1 MRDGGCFIIALHL
14 PPSSPEWKFWLWP
27 VTLTFLILPKAKQN
41 VGRCSGCFA
50 TTWQEK
56 STGLMGFNYEN
67 VIGAT
72 GLFFSCSIWLDSE
85 FSDMLSSSFF
95 PLPQTEGGYFVGF
108 LCLPFLFQFSVC
120 TAWCF
125 KIAKEPSIYS
135 DTQGKEIHRACCLYH
150 SWCPKTPSWQTM
162 SLPLNFPLCT
172 W

>member
-1 MRDGGCFIIALHL
+1 MWGDVQGALLQPGKRSPLVLWVLIMRMLLGPQDF
-14 PPSSPEWKFWLWP
+14 
-27 VTLTFLILPKAKQN
+27 
-41 VGRCSGCFA
+41 
-50 TTWQEK
+50 
-56 STGLMGFNYEN
+56 
-67 VIGAT
+67 
-72 GLFFSCSIWLDSE
+72 FFSCSIWLDSE

-135 DTQGKEIHRACCLYH
+135 DTQGKEIHRACCMYH

-162 SLPLNFPLCT
+162 SLPLNFPLCI